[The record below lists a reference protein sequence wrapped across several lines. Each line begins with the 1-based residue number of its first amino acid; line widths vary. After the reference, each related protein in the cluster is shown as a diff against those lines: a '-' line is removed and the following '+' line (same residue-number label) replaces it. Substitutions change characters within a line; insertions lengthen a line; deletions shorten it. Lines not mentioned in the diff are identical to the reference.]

1 MEIIASH
8 SPLDFDGLA
17 CMVAARLLYPEAVA
31 IAGHELAPQVAAFL
45 ALGRE
50 RLDLPYPEEIP
61 PHSVEKVI
69 LVDTQSPER
78 VEGLSKLLS
87 DSVEWH
93 CFDHHPPDPRRV
105 FEGGEIRTVGAAT
118 TLLVGELLQRGLF
131 VKPFEATLFALG
143 IHQDT
148 GNLTHPSTQPEDA
161 RALAVLLEWGADLN
175 RITEFSR
182 LSPRQN
188 ELLKSLEKNARIRE
202 VGEKIVLTC
211 FSEGDHVEGAADAVD
226 HLAHLHGA
234 DVALAAVKIDGKT
247 LVVGR
252 SNCFDVRTL
261 LLPLEGKGHPGAAA
275 GHTKMSPPEA
285 IDFLEKRVLDFLPP
299 PLRALEVMNGPVR
312 TVDSSE
318 KAIVALERLV
328 YFGHGA
334 LAITENERVCGMISR
349 KDLEK
354 AVRHGLSE
362 EPVGSLGDRRVIS
375 VLPDAPLSQ
384 LLSLMG
390 RHGVGR
396 LLVTENEK
404 LLGIITRSDLI
415 WALEAHPQAEKAL
428 YLGDL
433 LEKLWPP
440 AALAILQEARSF
452 SSLPLYLVGGAVRDL
467 LLGRPNLDIDLV
479 VEGDAIRLA
488 ESWAKQKDYL
498 CIPHP
503 PFGTALLVTPNGFDI
518 DVAMAREE
526 YYPHPNALPIVEPA
540 SIRQDLFRRDFA
552 VNAMG
557 LDLSR
562 GKLVDP
568 FGGREDLEKK
578 VLRVLHRLSFIED
591 PTRILR
597 GIRLAVRLGFSF
609 EENSQNLARYS
620 ASRLGET
627 GGERFKRELR
637 RLLEEGGNQGI
648 FLLFQ
653 LEAEQLINRGIK
665 RPAPGLFRRYF
676 HLKKL
681 FEARIE
687 GRYWLAGL
695 ALLLLGTEVSCCERL
710 LLGEK
715 EKEVLKD
722 CLEADNLFPLP
733 EKNSARYFLLKNL
746 RPEVLLFLAALAS
759 SRERKKILSF
769 FFRLRG
775 VVLEEVNGYT
785 LKELGVPPGPLYR
798 VLLDEILA
806 AKLDGKIGKA
816 EEVSLAKKLASIYL

>member
-1 MEIIASH
+1 
-8 SPLDFDGLA
+8 
-17 CMVAARLLYPEAVA
+17 MVAARLLYPEAVA

-61 PHSVEKVI
+61 PHSVDKVI

-87 DSVEWH
+87 DSVEWLSY
-93 CFDHHPPDPRRV
+93 DHHPPDPKR
-105 FEGGEIRTVGAAT
+105 FFKGGEIRTVGAAT
-118 TLLVGELLQRGLF
+118 TILVGKLLQRGIF

-175 RITEFSR
+175 RIMEFSR
-182 LSPRQN
+182 LSPQQN
-188 ELLKSLEKNARIRE
+188 ELLKSLEKNARISE

-211 FSEGDHVEGAADAVD
+211 FSEGDHVGGAADAVD

-261 LLPLEGKGHPGAAA
+261 LAPLEGKGHPGAAA
-275 GHTKMSPPEA
+275 GHTMMSPREA
-285 IDFLEKRVLDFLPP
+285 IDFLEKRVSDFLPP
-299 PLRALEVMNGPVR
+299 PLRAAEVMNSPVR
-312 TVDSSE
+312 TVDSE
-318 KAIVALERLV
+318 ARAIFALERLV

-334 LAITENERVCGMISR
+334 LAITEKGNVCGMISR

-354 AVRHGLSE
+354 AVRHGLGE
-362 EPVGSLGDRRVIS
+362 EPVGSIGDRRVLS
-375 VLPDAPLSQ
+375 VPPDAPLSEI
-384 LLSLMG
+384 LSLMG

-396 LLVTENEK
+396 LLVTENEN

-428 YLGDL
+428 YLGAL

-440 AALAILQEARSF
+440 DALAILQEARSIF
-452 SSLPLYLVGGAVRDL
+452 SSTPLYLVGGAVRDL

-488 ESWAKQKDYL
+488 ESWARQKNYRFE
-498 CIPHP
+498 PHP
-503 PFGTALLVTPNGFDI
+503 PFGTALLVTPNGFEI

-540 SIRQDLFRRDFA
+540 SIRQDLFRRDFT

-568 FGGREDLEKK
+568 FGGREDLEKR
-578 VLRVLHRLSFIED
+578 VFRVLHRLSFIED

-609 EENSQNLARYS
+609 EENSQELARYS

-627 GGERFKRELR
+627 GGERFKREVR
-637 RLLEEGGNQGI
+637 RLLEEGKNQGI
-648 FLLFQ
+648 SLLFQ
-653 LEAEQLINRGIK
+653 LEGEQLINRGIM

-676 HLKKL
+676 RLKKL
-681 FEARIE
+681 FNARIE

-695 ALLLLGTEVSCCERL
+695 ALLLLGTEVTCFERL

-733 EKNSARYFLLKNL
+733 EKNSALYFRLKNQ
-746 RPEVLLFLAALAS
+746 RPELLLFLAALAAP
-759 SRERKKILSF
+759 RERKKILSF

-775 VVLEEVNGYT
+775 VVLEEVSGYT
-785 LKELGVPPGPLYR
+785 LKELGLPPGPAYR

-806 AKLDGKIGKA
+806 AKLDGKIEKA
-816 EEVSLAKKLASIYL
+816 EDESSLAKKLAARHSRYL